1 MVKEIDKRL
10 NRKLAKTFNNFSVK
24 EQHLRRRSM
33 LTTTSNGVVAY
44 FVMEVGISS
53 KIPTYSGGLGI
64 LAADTLR
71 AASDLD
77 LPFVGVTLL
86 HRRGYYKQILSADGK
101 QMEELDEWNPS
112 EHLSRLPVEV
122 SVELEGRSVKVGAWK
137 MDVRGADGSPVPLIF
152 LDTNLDANVP
162 EDREITSLLYVDDR
176 VCRLKQEAVLGI
188 GGVRMLEALGYN
200 VRKYHMNEGHT
211 SLVAVELLRR
221 CEMAAEEVKRRCVF
235 TTHTPVYAAN
245 DIYHYGLVSSILD
258 GIVPEDVLRR
268 YGGQD
273 ALNMTLLG
281 LNLSGF
287 ANGVSKRHAE
297 VARQLYPDHD
307 IKAITNG
314 VYPYAWVCKSL
325 KTLYDKYL
333 PGWGREPEILSRAD
347 LIPDD
352 ELWQAH
358 LEAKRDLIDYVNQK
372 ASTDLSYD
380 ALTIGFARRA
390 TGYKRHTLIFT
401 DLRRLKR
408 IGRGSKLQIVMA
420 GKAHRSDIDGK
431 GMIEAAHRSIRELG
445 GHVKAVY
452 LENYNIDM
460 ALKMVSG
467 CDLWLNTPLPPYE
480 ACGTSGMKAALN
492 GVLNFSVLDGWWIEG
507 CIEGVTGWAIGPY
520 PDAQV
525 SAEERF
531 VKELEDLY
539 GKLEYIILPKYYKEG
554 RGEWI
559 RMMKNSIKILGPR
572 FNTHHML
579 YKYIASAYSR

>member
-1 MVKEIDKRL
+1 MQV
-10 NRKLAKTFNNFSVK
+10 S
-24 EQHLRRRSM
+24 
-33 LTTTSNGVVAY
+33 TSNGVIAY
-44 FVMEVGISS
+44 FVMEVGLSS
-53 KIPTYSGGLGI
+53 RIPTYSGGLGI

-71 AASDLD
+71 AASDLN

-86 HRRGYYKQILSADGK
+86 YKRGYYKQILSPDGR
-101 QMEELDEWNPS
+101 QIEGFEDWDPS
-112 EHLSRLPVEV
+112 EHMVRLPVEV
-122 SVELEGRSVKVGAWK
+122 SVELEGRCVRVAAWK
-137 MDVRGADGSPVPLIF
+137 MDVRGVDGSPVPLIF
-152 LDTNLDANVP
+152 LDTNLDANVR
-162 EDREITSLLYVDDR
+162 EDREITSLLYVDDA

-221 CEMAAEEVKRRCVF
+221 CEMVVDEVKRRCVF
-235 TTHTPVYAAN
+235 TTHTPVQAAN
-245 DIYHYGLVSSILD
+245 DIYPYRLVRSIL
-258 GIVPEDVLRR
+258 GEIVPEDVLRR
-268 YGGQD
+268 FGGCD

-287 ANGVSKRHAE
+287 VNGVSRRHAE
-297 VARQLYPDHD
+297 VAKQLYPGHD
-307 IKAITNG
+307 IKAVTNG
-314 VYPYAWVCKSL
+314 VYLYAWVCGSL
-325 KTLYDKYL
+325 KALYDRYL
-333 PGWGREPEILSRAD
+333 PGWSREPEMLSRAD

-358 LEAKRDLIDYVNQK
+358 LEAKRCLIDYVNQR
-372 ASTDLSYD
+372 ASAELSYD

-390 TGYKRHTLIFT
+390 TGYKRHTLIFS
-401 DLRRLKR
+401 DLERLKR
-408 IGRGSKLQIVMA
+408 IGGGGRLQIIMA
-420 GKAHRSDIDGK
+420 GKAHRNDIQGK
-431 GMIEAAHRSIRELG
+431 EMIESVHRSIRELS

-452 LENYNIDM
+452 LENYDIDL

-507 CIEGVTGWAIGPY
+507 CIEGVTGWAIGPP

-525 SAEERF
+525 SDEERR

-539 GKLEYIILPKYYKEG
+539 GKLEHTILPKYYEEG

-559 RMMKNSIKILGPR
+559 RMMKNSIKLLGPR

-579 YKYIASAYSR
+579 YKYITLAYLR

>member
-1 MVKEIDKRL
+1 MQTS
-10 NRKLAKTFNNFSVK
+10 A
-24 EQHLRRRSM
+24 
-33 LTTTSNGVVAY
+33 SNGVIAY
-44 FVMEVGISS
+44 FVMEVGLVSS
-53 KIPTYSGGLGI
+53 IPTYSGGLGI

-71 AASDLD
+71 AASDLN

-86 HRRGYYKQILSADGK
+86 HRRGYYKQVLTPDGR
-101 QMEELDEWNPS
+101 QMEELDYWNPS
-112 EHLSRLPVEV
+112 EHLTRLPVEV
-122 SVELEGRSVKVGAWK
+122 TVELEGRSVKVGAWK
-137 MDVRGADGSPVPLIF
+137 TEVKGVDGFGVPLIF

-162 EDREITSLLYVDDR
+162 EDREITSLLYVDDK

-188 GGVRMLEALGYN
+188 GGVRMLDALGYT
-200 VRKYHMNEGHT
+200 VKKYHMNEGHT

-221 CEMAAEEVKRRCVF
+221 YEMVEEEVKRRCVF
-235 TTHTPVYAAN
+235 TTHTPVHSAN
-245 DIYHYGLVSSILD
+245 DIYPYHLVNQILD
-258 GIVPEDVLRR
+258 GIVPEDVLREF
-268 YGGQD
+268 GGRD

-297 VARQLYPDHD
+297 VAKHLYPNHD

-314 VYPYAWVCKSL
+314 VYPYTWVCRSL
-325 KTLYDKYL
+325 KELYDKYL
-333 PGWGREPEILSRAD
+333 QGWSREPEILSRAD

-358 LEAKRDLIDYVNQK
+358 LEAKRELIDYVNQR
-372 ASTDLSYD
+372 ASTDLSYE

-390 TGYKRHTLIFT
+390 TGYKRHTLIFS
-401 DLRRLKR
+401 DLERLKR
-408 IGRGSKLQIVMA
+408 IGGGGRLQIVMA
-420 GKAHRSDIDGK
+420 GKAHRNDIHGK
-431 GMIEAAHRSIRELG
+431 EMIEAAHRCIRELR

-452 LENYNIDM
+452 LENYNIDL

-507 CIEGVTGWAIGPY
+507 CIEGVTGWAIGPP

-525 SAEERF
+525 SAEERY
-531 VKELEDLY
+531 VMELEDLY
-539 GKLEYIILPKYYKEG
+539 GKLQYLIIPKYYKEG
-554 RGEWI
+554 RREWI
-559 RMMKNSIKILGPR
+559 RMMKNSIKLIGPR

-579 YKYIASAYSR
+579 YKYLASAYTR